1 MSVPVRLRR
10 PAVLLGVFLAL
21 FAGAATIRAAAAWTA
36 ASSPLVSKPPSVESL
51 QSALAAEQVRSVA
64 LQAQLDELAAG
75 STDLAAALQ
84 AARDRIAEDAS
95 QAKELQ
101 TSLAAATQKLAT
113 LERSIRQT
121 GAGTT
126 QAATGPVT
134 AAATTGGDQDEE
146 HETGE
151 EDDD

>member
-1 MSVPVRLRR
+1 MNVPVRLRR
-10 PAVLLGVFLAL
+10 PAVLLGVVLAL

-51 QSALAAEQVRSVA
+51 QSALAAEQARSIA

-95 QAKELQ
+95 QAKALQ
-101 TSLAAATQKLAT
+101 ANLKAAKAKLTT
-113 LERSIRQT
+113 LERSIRQ
-121 GAGTT
+121 AR
-126 QAATGPVT
+126 AASPPTV
-134 AAATTGGDQDEE
+134 AAAPVAAVASIGGEGGEHEGGD
-146 HETGE
+146 
-151 EDDD
+151 DD